1 MKTRLRDLLAEL
13 TRGHDLEDVAGEDM
27 LLGLV
32 DGLQKIRWCLAE
44 ALEEVDLLAALR
56 CFTGLWRER
65 CSEARLDLGD
75 LFGHGIVCL
84 IGVAPLRVGQADE
97 TGAVVQGIVD
107 DENAADHELTKEFLL
122 AELHAAHTVEGRDD
136 VVVEIAD
143 HAAIRQR
150 Q

>member
-1 MKTRLRDLLAEL
+1 
-13 TRGHDLEDVAGEDM
+13 M

-32 DGLQKIRWCLAE
+32 DGLQEILRCLAE

-56 CFTGLWRER
+56 CFTGLRRER

-75 LFGHGIVCL
+75 FLGHGIVRL
-84 IGVAPLRVGQADE
+84 IGIAPLRVGQADE
-97 TGAVVQGIVD
+97 AGAVVQGIVD
-107 DENAADHELTKEFLL
+107 DEDAADHELTKEFLL
-122 AELHAAHTVEGRDD
+122 AELHAAHAVKGRDD